1 MPDPLTGKTV
11 PMKDYL
17 AQQNTVQDTKVP
29 GSTSGE
35 SYYDPKK
42 IRSSMQKGKA

>member
-1 MPDPLTGKTV
+1 MTDPLTGKTG
-11 PMKDYL
+11 PMKGYL
-17 AQQNTVQDTKVP
+17 AQQSAVQDTKEP

-42 IRSSMQKGKA
+42 IRSSMKKGKA